1 MTTLKDLAA
10 EGKTV
15 VVAIHQPRSSI
26 FAKFS
31 DLILLSEGGVVY
43 NGPADKAVDFFEDAG
58 HKCPPN
64 YNPAEFLA
72 DLISVDVSSPERQQ
86 QTEWAP

>member
-1 MTTLKDLAA
+1 MSTLKDLAA

-43 NGPADKAVDFFEDAG
+43 NGPADKAVHTGSLVHVLLLVTPVVE
-58 HKCPPN
+58 
-64 YNPAEFLA
+64 L
-72 DLISVDVSSPERQQ
+72 
-86 QTEWAP
+86 